1 LARADGRAG
10 GLQSPAGTGFKP
22 RAGRNYWKKWKREKM
37 PDSVRKAIQRCWF
50 TDEQMW
56 RKEHNEE

>member
-1 LARADGRAG
+1 MDPALPGNGEPLARADGRAG

-37 PDSVRKAIQRCWF
+37 PK
-50 TDEQMW
+50 
-56 RKEHNEE
+56 